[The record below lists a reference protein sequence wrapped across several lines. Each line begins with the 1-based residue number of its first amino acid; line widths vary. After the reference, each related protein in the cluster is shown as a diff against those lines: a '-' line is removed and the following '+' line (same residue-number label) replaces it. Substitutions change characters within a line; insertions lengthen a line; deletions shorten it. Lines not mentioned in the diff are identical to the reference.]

1 MENVIELINKV
12 QDVFSTIG
20 GNDSL
25 DLPQIIS
32 VGSQSSGKSS
42 VIENIV
48 QRDFLPRGS
57 GVVTR
62 RPLVL
67 QLVTLASSEEQEP
80 PQEYAEFLHIPNK
93 RFYDFSEVRKEIEDD
108 TARIAGSNKGIS
120 RQPIHLKIYSPK
132 VLNLTMVDLP
142 GLTKVCTTCILGDPL
157 LPSYAI
163 FS

>member
-67 QLVTLASSEEQEP
+67 QLVTLASSEQA
-80 PQEYAEFLHIPNK
+80 QEYAEFLHIPNK
-93 RFYDFSEVRKEIEDD
+93 KFYDFSEVRKEIEDD
-108 TARIAGSNKGIS
+108 TARIAGTNKGIS

-142 GLTKVCTTCILGDPL
+142 GLTKVPTEQL
-157 LPSYAI
+157 LRVGA
-163 FS
+163 

>member
-67 QLVTLASSEEQEP
+67 QLVTLASSEQA
-80 PQEYAEFLHIPNK
+80 QEYAEFLHIPNK
-93 RFYDFSEVRKEIEDD
+93 KFYDFSEVRKEIEDD
-108 TARIAGSNKGIS
+108 TARIAGTNKGIS

-142 GLTKVCTTCILGDPL
+142 GLTKVPTEQL
-157 LPSYAI
+157 LRVGGLI
-163 FS
+163 E

>member
-67 QLVTLASSEEQEP
+67 QLVTLNGPEV
-80 PQEYAEFLHIPNK
+80 QEYAEFLHIPNK
-93 RFYDFSEVRKEIEDD
+93 KFYDFAEVRKEIEDD
-108 TARIAGSNKGIS
+108 TARIAGTNKGIS

-142 GLTKVCTTCILGDPL
+142 GLTKVILEIICL
-157 LPSYAI
+157 LI
-163 FS
+163 K

>member
-67 QLVTLASSEEQEP
+67 QLVTLNGPEV
-80 PQEYAEFLHIPNK
+80 QEYAEFLHIPNK
-93 RFYDFSEVRKEIEDD
+93 KFYDFSEVRKEIEDD
-108 TARIAGSNKGIS
+108 TARIAGTNKGIS

-142 GLTKVCTTCILGDPL
+142 GLTKVILEIICL
-157 LPSYAI
+157 LI
-163 FS
+163 KKKR

>member
-67 QLVTLASSEEQEP
+67 QLVTLTSQSLDAPDQV
-80 PQEYAEFLHIPNK
+80 QEYAEFLHIPNK
-93 RFYDFSEVRKEIEDD
+93 KFYDFSEVRKEIEDD

-142 GLTKVCTTCILGDPL
+142 GLTKVSCCLPL
-157 LPSYAI
+157 LCTFSRSYGA
-163 FS
+163 

>member
-67 QLVTLASSEEQEP
+67 QLVTLASSEQA
-80 PQEYAEFLHIPNK
+80 QEYAEFLHIPNK
-93 RFYDFSEVRKEIEDD
+93 KFYDFSEVRKEIEDD
-108 TARIAGSNKGIS
+108 TARIAGTNKGIS

-142 GLTKVCTTCILGDPL
+142 GLTKVPTEQIVACAPN
-157 LPSYAI
+157 
-163 FS
+163 